1 MFNDR
6 VSLLAVEG
14 GTTVRYCGFP
24 HPSIQQQ
31 WARRSRFHTHANC
44 RKVWMRKLVL
54 HERTTT
60 AQVRSWP
67 AFGQPLARVVLRPLV
82 ARGAATPTGTK
93 VDGIQTAFRC
103 HRPLSHRFHR
113 QHQRHNSSSRRR
125 WSPVE
130 IAAVTLQ
137 TPRIQL
143 TGAEEGRGE
152 TERINERTSER
163 ETKRERARET
173 ETVVSRFRPLP
184 VIVVRWNKARSTVH
198 SAGLW
203 ENRNCV
209 FLPFETTALLRL
221 VPTRMRPHPSIET
234 PR

>member
-1 MFNDR
+1 VGGRGWCCPQRVRKIEHRCSYPAAKVGSVYKSCTIYAMFNDR

-125 WSPVE
+125 
-130 IAAVTLQ
+130 
-137 TPRIQL
+137 
-143 TGAEEGRGE
+143 
-152 TERINERTSER
+152 
-163 ETKRERARET
+163 
-173 ETVVSRFRPLP
+173 
-184 VIVVRWNKARSTVH
+184 
-198 SAGLW
+198 
-203 ENRNCV
+203 
-209 FLPFETTALLRL
+209 
-221 VPTRMRPHPSIET
+221 
-234 PR
+234 